1 MKQRLL
7 VMNGS
12 RIVQTEDGGA
22 WQTKNVDKAG
32 ALKPGIY
39 NIFNASTADTK
50 AKYDGVVVH
59 TDKDSVYQQ
68 IEKTKFVMHRT
79 DSFDI
84 VPKVGELKSI
94 TYNQSGKAEVQAAT
108 EKLTRSKTL

>member
-22 WQTKNVDKAG
+22 WQNKKVEKAG
-32 ALKPGIY
+32 DLKPGIY
-39 NIFNASTADTK
+39 NIYNATHADTK
-50 AKYDGVVVH
+50 AKHEGVIVH
-59 TDKDSVYQQ
+59 TDKESVYQQ
-68 IEKTKFVMHRT
+68 VGKTNFVMHRT

-84 VPKVGELKSI
+84 VPKVGENKSVSYGQ
-94 TYNQSGKAEVQAAT
+94 TGKAQVEAAT

>member
-12 RIVQTEDGGA
+12 RIVQAEDGGA
-22 WQTKNVDKAG
+22 WQNKHVDKAG
-32 ALKPGIY
+32 TLKPGIY
-39 NIFNASTADTK
+39 NIFNASAADTK
-50 AKYDGVVVH
+50 ATYDGVIVH

-68 IEKTKFVMHRT
+68 TDKKEFVMHKT
-79 DSFDI
+79 DNFDI
-84 VPKVGELKSI
+84 VPKVGESKSI
-94 TYNQSGKAEVQAAT
+94 AYNQSGKAQIQAAT